1 MLSILICSIV
11 IVHFL
16 KNWVR
21 KKSFINWEKDLSPS
35 TFDKNDQNLNLKRV
49 LKLDI
54 STFEWLLYFLNVF
67 MSFVNF

>member
-1 MLSILICSIV
+1 LLKNC
-11 IVHFL
+11 HFL

-21 KKSFINWEKDLSPS
+21 KKSFINWEKDLFPS